1 MAKRKAAPLI
11 AVAGVVVVGALAF
24 GTFAESGGSS
34 VKVADPGGGAV
45 PPSPG
50 PPAPFSISTLGPIGT
65 AAQDPGGG
73 GGGGGTPGSV
83 GPPGIQG
90 AQGSGRPQGFEGGG
104 DRLFLSGVNLLDPN
118 QSATTSGD
126 NTFPTPLAV
135 AAAPVDP
142 LLGSGTG
149 QTPTGCATD
158 PQSVDYYAIP
168 LKIETV
174 GFSGAPQ
181 VHLRITGG
189 GSVTVRLM
197 QQAPNDGPC
206 QTVASGA
213 GGISG
218 GIADISLSGRTN
230 FQFTTGFTPAL
241 VISAPGSHTISTDSF
256 NPSFIRLPGLS
267 GV

>member
-11 AVAGVVVVGALAF
+11 AVAGVVVVGALAY
-24 GTFAESGGSS
+24 GTFAESGGQ

-45 PPSPG
+45 PPSPA

-73 GGGGGTPGSV
+73 GGGGGTPGNV

-118 QSATTSGD
+118 QSAATSGE
-126 NTFPTPLAV
+126 NTFPTPLA
-135 AAAPVDP
+135 PVGAVGGP
-142 LLGSGTG
+142 LLGGATG
-149 QTPTGCATD
+149 QSATGCLTD
-158 PQSVDYYAIP
+158 AQSVEYDAIP

-174 GFSGAPQ
+174 GFSGAPR
-181 VHLRITGG
+181 VHLRISGG
-189 GSVTVRLM
+189 GLVTARLM

-206 QTVASGA
+206 QTIASG
-213 GGISG
+213 SG
-218 GIADISLSGRTN
+218 GIAGGITDFSLSNRSN
-230 FQFTTGFTPAL
+230 FQFSQGFTPVL
-241 VISAPGSHTISTDSF
+241 VISSPGTHTISTDSF
-256 NPSFIRLPGLS
+256 NPSFIRLPGLR